1 MKYIHGVKDACI
13 IASVGANVCPPVVV
27 AISDSNNRRAHFNSR
42 VDAADRL
49 SDCEMLCYNCE
60 QLWPGEFCR
69 DIQSLYGPHLAV
81 FFRKISKKDV
91 IFFFFFFQSMHLN
104 TKLSKKYT
112 DWQIT

>member
-27 AISDSNNRRAHFNSR
+27 ANSDSNNRRAHFNSR

-91 IFFFFFFQSMHLN
+91 IFFFSFFKAC
-104 TKLSKKYT
+104 T
-112 DWQIT
+112 